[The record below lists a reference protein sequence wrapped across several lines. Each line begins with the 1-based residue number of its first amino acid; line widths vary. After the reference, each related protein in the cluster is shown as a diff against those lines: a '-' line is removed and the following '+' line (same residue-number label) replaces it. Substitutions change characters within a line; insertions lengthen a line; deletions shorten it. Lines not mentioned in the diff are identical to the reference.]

1 MVAALLIITVLS
13 AWLCH
18 KLAKARH
25 RQAWLW
31 ICLAT
36 LLGPIAVV
44 VLLWLPESTAT
55 QPRNP

>member
-13 AWLCH
+13 AWLCL

-25 RQAWLW
+25 RQPWLW
-31 ICLAT
+31 ICLAA
-36 LLGPIAVV
+36 LLGPIAVIA
-44 VLLWLPESTAT
+44 LLCLPESTAT